1 MGKVTI
7 EDGEKTIYRYDA
19 SAKTFKNA
27 AILLVTLAAGMVV
40 VAIIWLSNFEGIQ

>member
-7 EDGEKTIYRYDA
+7 EDGEKTVYRYDA

-27 AILLVTLAAGMVV
+27 AIFLVALAGALLIFAA
-40 VAIIWLSNFEGIQ
+40 IWLT

>member
-7 EDGEKTIYRYDA
+7 EDGEKTVYRYDV

-27 AILLVTLAAGMVV
+27 AILLFTLAAGMVV
-40 VAIIWLSNFEGIQ
+40 VALIWLYNFKGIQ